1 MLNPAPESITFE
13 METLEPP
20 VFVSVT
26 GRMWLLPTATFPKL
40 SFVALAVSWPAP
52 PTVNIA
58 TLLVTLPAE
67 LLTTTLNWDPLS
79 ETVVADVL

>member
-1 MLNPAPESITFE
+1 MLNPAPESVTFE

-20 VFVSVT
+20 VFESVT
-26 GRMWLLPTATFPKL
+26 GRMWLLPTASFPKL
-40 SFVALAVSWPAP
+40 SFVVLAVSWPAL

-67 LLTTTLNWDPLS
+67 LLTTTVNCEPLS
-79 ETVVADVL
+79 DAGSAGVV